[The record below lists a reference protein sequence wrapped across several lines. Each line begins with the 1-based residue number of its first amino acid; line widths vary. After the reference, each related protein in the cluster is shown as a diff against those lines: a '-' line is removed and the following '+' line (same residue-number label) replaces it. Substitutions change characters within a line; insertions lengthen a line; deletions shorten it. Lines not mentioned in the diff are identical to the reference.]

1 MRAGRPYT
9 IGRMSTRPRNVR
21 RLDAR
26 DLEILEIVQA
36 QGRIS
41 KKALADTIGLSLTP
55 CYQRLQRLEKEGF
68 ISGYRGVLDAQ
79 RFGSFLWICTDI
91 TLSRHRAADF
101 TRFENAV
108 KQIPEVLECDAV
120 GGGIDYVLKLVVRDV
135 NHYQSIIDDLLE
147 KDLGVSTY
155 FTYVVTRR
163 VKAAT
168 GIPLTAL
175 LGTEPIRKR

>member
-1 MRAGRPYT
+1 
-9 IGRMSTRPRNVR
+9 MSNRPRNSK

-55 CYQRLQRLEKEGF
+55 CYQRLQRLEKEGY

-91 TLSRHRAADF
+91 TLSRHRAIDF
-101 TRFENAV
+101 TRFENV
-108 KQIPEVLECDAV
+108 VRQIPEVLECDAV
-120 GGGIDYVLKLVVRDV
+120 GGGIDYVLRLVVRDV
-135 NHYQSIIDDLLE
+135 SHYQSIIDDLLE
-147 KDLGVSTY
+147 KDIGVATY

-163 VKAAT
+163 VKVAA
-168 GIPLTAL
+168 GIPLVAL
-175 LGTEPIRKR
+175 LGEGPQDARPGAVRAKGK